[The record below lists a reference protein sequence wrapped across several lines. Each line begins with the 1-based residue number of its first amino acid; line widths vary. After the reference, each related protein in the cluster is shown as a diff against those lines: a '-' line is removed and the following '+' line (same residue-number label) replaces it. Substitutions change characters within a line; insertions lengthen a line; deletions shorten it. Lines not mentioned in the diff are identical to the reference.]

1 MRLSEEKVEHLRALT
16 GLDADRVRDALEV
29 NQGDEL
35 ETLLWM
41 EQQGILNSAGLGF
54 YSTAEK
60 SAEGA
65 GAMLPAQGRQV
76 VKHVSEPPLDWGER
90 IWLFLVGN
98 RLIATKWNDS
108 RRRIECPLGALLAL
122 LAIAWYVV
130 AAVLLLGLLLG
141 WRYRLAGP
149 QLGADNLRALLVQGM
164 NWLKRRNH

>member
-1 MRLSEEKVEHLRALT
+1 MRVSEEKVEHLCALT
-16 GLDADRVRDALEV
+16 GLDEGLVRDALEG

-35 ETLLWM
+35 ETLVWL
-41 EQQGILNSAGLGF
+41 EQQGILISAELGF
-54 YSTAEK
+54 YSTAQE
-60 SAEGA
+60 STEGA
-65 GAMLPAQGRQV
+65 GAMLPAQSRQL
-76 VKHVSEPPLDWGER
+76 VKHASEPPLDWGER

-164 NWLKRRNH
+164 NWLKRRK